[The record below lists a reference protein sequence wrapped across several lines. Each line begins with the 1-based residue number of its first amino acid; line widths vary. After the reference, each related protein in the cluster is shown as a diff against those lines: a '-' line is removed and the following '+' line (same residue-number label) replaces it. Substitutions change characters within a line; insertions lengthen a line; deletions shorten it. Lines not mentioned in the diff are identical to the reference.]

1 MTMTAAKFERS
12 REALV
17 KDFTDVLAEAE
28 SLLKQAAKESGEKA
42 NDLRGQVEAK
52 LRSAKIRLNDL
63 SDDAS
68 ERAKAAAKVTDD
80 YVRDNPWQ
88 ANARPAAGL
97 ASALSQL
104 AATALAMVRT
114 RLELA
119 TVEFT
124 EERERAKEML
134 LLLFSTVLV
143 VLFALLFASIFVIAY
158 FWDSYRLTAV
168 GAVTGFYLVLAV
180 IFLVRLKQRM
190 DEKHSP
196 FTATLSQLE
205 EDAEAL
211 RRKP

>member
-1 MTMTAAKFERS
+1 M
-12 REALV
+12 V
-17 KDFTDVLAEAE
+17 D
-28 SLLKQAAKESGEKA
+28 
-42 NDLRGQVEAK
+42 
-52 LRSAKIRLNDL
+52 
-63 SDDAS
+63 
-68 ERAKAAAKVTDD
+68 
-80 YVRDNPWQ
+80 P
-88 ANARPAAGL
+88 NARPAAGL

-205 EDAEAL
+205 EDADAL

>member
-1 MTMTAAKFERS
+1 M
-12 REALV
+12 
-17 KDFTDVLAEAE
+17 
-28 SLLKQAAKESGEKA
+28 
-42 NDLRGQVEAK
+42 VE
-52 LRSAKIRLNDL
+52 
-63 SDDAS
+63 
-68 ERAKAAAKVTDD
+68 
-80 YVRDNPWQ
+80 P
-88 ANARPAAGL
+88 NARPAAGL

>member
-1 MTMTAAKFERS
+1 
-12 REALV
+12 V
-17 KDFTDVLAEAE
+17 VD
-28 SLLKQAAKESGEKA
+28 
-42 NDLRGQVEAK
+42 
-52 LRSAKIRLNDL
+52 
-63 SDDAS
+63 
-68 ERAKAAAKVTDD
+68 
-80 YVRDNPWQ
+80 P
-88 ANARPAAGL
+88 NARPAAGL
-97 ASALSQL
+97 GSALSQL

-158 FWDSYRLTAV
+158 FWDSYLLTAV

-196 FTATLSQLE
+196 FAATLSQLE

>member
-1 MTMTAAKFERS
+1 MA
-12 REALV
+12 
-17 KDFTDVLAEAE
+17 D
-28 SLLKQAAKESGEKA
+28 
-42 NDLRGQVEAK
+42 
-52 LRSAKIRLNDL
+52 
-63 SDDAS
+63 
-68 ERAKAAAKVTDD
+68 
-80 YVRDNPWQ
+80 P
-88 ANARPAAGL
+88 NARSAAGL
-97 ASALSQL
+97 GSALSQL

-168 GAVTGFYLVLAV
+168 GAVTGFYIVLAV

>member
-1 MTMTAAKFERS
+1 
-12 REALV
+12 
-17 KDFTDVLAEAE
+17 
-28 SLLKQAAKESGEKA
+28 
-42 NDLRGQVEAK
+42 
-52 LRSAKIRLNDL
+52 
-63 SDDAS
+63 
-68 ERAKAAAKVTDD
+68 
-80 YVRDNPWQ
+80 
-88 ANARPAAGL
+88 
-97 ASALSQL
+97 
-104 AATALAMVRT
+104 MVRT

-134 LLLFSTVLV
+134 LLVFSTVLV
-143 VLFALLFASIFVIAY
+143 VLFALLFASVFIIAY

-168 GAVTGFYLVLAV
+168 GAVTGFYLVLAI

-196 FTATLSQLE
+196 FVATLSQLE

>member
-1 MTMTAAKFERS
+1 
-12 REALV
+12 V
-17 KDFTDVLAEAE
+17 
-28 SLLKQAAKESGEKA
+28 
-42 NDLRGQVEAK
+42 VE
-52 LRSAKIRLNDL
+52 
-63 SDDAS
+63 
-68 ERAKAAAKVTDD
+68 
-80 YVRDNPWQ
+80 P
-88 ANARPAAGL
+88 NARPAAGL

>member
-1 MTMTAAKFERS
+1 M
-12 REALV
+12 V
-17 KDFTDVLAEAE
+17 D
-28 SLLKQAAKESGEKA
+28 
-42 NDLRGQVEAK
+42 
-52 LRSAKIRLNDL
+52 
-63 SDDAS
+63 
-68 ERAKAAAKVTDD
+68 
-80 YVRDNPWQ
+80 P
-88 ANARPAAGL
+88 NARPAAGL

>member
-1 MTMTAAKFERS
+1 M
-12 REALV
+12 V
-17 KDFTDVLAEAE
+17 D
-28 SLLKQAAKESGEKA
+28 
-42 NDLRGQVEAK
+42 
-52 LRSAKIRLNDL
+52 
-63 SDDAS
+63 
-68 ERAKAAAKVTDD
+68 
-80 YVRDNPWQ
+80 P
-88 ANARPAAGL
+88 NARPAAGL

-143 VLFALLFASIFVIAY
+143 VLFALLFASVFIIAY
-158 FWDSYRLTAV
+158 FWDSYRLSAV

>member
-1 MTMTAAKFERS
+1 M
-12 REALV
+12 V
-17 KDFTDVLAEAE
+17 D
-28 SLLKQAAKESGEKA
+28 
-42 NDLRGQVEAK
+42 
-52 LRSAKIRLNDL
+52 
-63 SDDAS
+63 
-68 ERAKAAAKVTDD
+68 
-80 YVRDNPWQ
+80 P
-88 ANARPAAGL
+88 NARPAAGL
-97 ASALSQL
+97 ASALSPL